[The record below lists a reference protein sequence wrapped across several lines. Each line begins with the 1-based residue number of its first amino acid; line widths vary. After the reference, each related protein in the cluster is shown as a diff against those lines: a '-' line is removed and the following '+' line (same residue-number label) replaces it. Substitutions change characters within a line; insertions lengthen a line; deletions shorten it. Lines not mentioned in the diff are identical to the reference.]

1 VCLSP
6 HRYKLGECFL
16 HLPLGAA
23 QKRLE
28 KDQSVIDGKITEL
41 TTKKRECEK
50 GMGELKVKL

>member
-1 VCLSP
+1 M
-6 HRYKLGECFL
+6 GECFL
-16 HLPLGAA
+16 HLPLNAA

-28 KDQSVIDGKITEL
+28 KDQGVIDRKIAEL